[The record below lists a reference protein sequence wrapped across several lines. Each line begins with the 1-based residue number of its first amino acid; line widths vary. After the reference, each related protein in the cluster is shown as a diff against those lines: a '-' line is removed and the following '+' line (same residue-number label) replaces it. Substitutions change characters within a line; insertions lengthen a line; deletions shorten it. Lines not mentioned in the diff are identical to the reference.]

1 MTTNNTPYQTLPD
14 HMQPAYVDRILK
26 PLESKISELLD
37 EFCPANQGTDRLN
50 DVKRLVVNYV
60 VLQILTQTFDPNLCV
75 TPRPKDLAHAEAW
88 LENYCHDSS
97 IHLGG
102 EPPQITGLA
111 GHGKEFYST
120 LTHILADIVPAL
132 NSQALSSRYY
142 GFVTGG
148 VHPVAQAAD
157 NVVTALDQ
165 NVQVHMPQTH
175 SISTVVEHHALSM
188 LRSLLGLDGFEGK
201 TFTTG
206 ATASNIMGLA
216 CGREAV
222 IAARLPPGSEGGV
235 GEMGILGACMA
246 AGVREVQVLT
256 SKGHSSLYKAASV
269 VGLGRAAVKDL
280 GLPDRPWALDLK
292 AVERELKREGVASII
307 VVSAGEVNTGQ
318 FGTTG
323 EDMKVLRQL
332 ADRYKAWIHV
342 DGAFGIFARALPKDA
357 RYAKLRERTAGLE
370 LADSIAADGHKL
382 LNVPYDCG
390 IFFSSKPEFTSQ
402 VFQNPNA
409 AYLAP
414 VGSTS
419 GSGTNT
425 EIPGPLHIGL
435 ENSRRF
441 RALPVY
447 ALLLHLGRENMGK
460 MFARM
465 VDLARRIAAFIRESD
480 KYDLLP
486 DGTTDDIVECTH
498 IIVLFKAKDPKL
510 NEVLVEKINETRR
523 MFVSPTK
530 WKGEN
535 AVRLAVGSWK
545 VDVEEDLAAVS
556 SVLNSL

>member
-1 MTTNNTPYQTLPD
+1 MASTPLPD
-14 HMQPAYVDRILK
+14 HMQPTYVDEILK
-26 PLESKISELLD
+26 PLESRISELLD
-37 EFCPANQGTDRLN
+37 EFCPANQGTERLN
-50 DVKRLVVNYV
+50 DVKKLVVNYT

-75 TPRPKDLAHAEAW
+75 TPRPKDLAQAEAW
-88 LENYCHDSS
+88 VEHYCRDSF
-97 IHLGG
+97 IYPGD
-102 EPPQITGLA
+102 EPPKNSGFA
-111 GHGKEFYST
+111 GDGKEFYST
-120 LTHILADIVPAL
+120 LITHILADIVPAL

-165 NVQVHMPQTH
+165 NVQVHMPSTH

-188 LRSLLGLDGFEGK
+188 LRSLLDLDGFHGK

-222 IAARLPPGSEGGV
+222 ISARLPEYAKKSGGV
-235 GEMGILGACMA
+235 GELGLLAACMA
-246 AGVREVQVLT
+246 AGVKEVQVLT

-280 GLPDRPWALDLK
+280 GFADAPWVLDLK
-292 AVERELKREGVASII
+292 AVERELQREDVANII

-323 EDMKVLRQL
+323 ETMKELRQL
-332 ADRYKAWIHV
+332 ADRYKAWIHI
-342 DGAFGIFARALPKDA
+342 DGAFGIFARALPKTE
-357 RYAKLRERTAGLE
+357 RFAKLFERTAGLE

-382 LNVPYDCG
+382 LNVPYDNG
-390 IFFSSKPEFTSQ
+390 IFFCSSPEVMSH

-414 VGSTS
+414 VASTS
-419 GSGTNT
+419 SSGTT
-425 EIPGPLHIGL
+425 TDIQSPLHVGL

-447 ALLLHLGRENMGK
+447 ALLVHLGRGNMGE
-460 MFARM
+460 MLARM
-465 VDLARRIAAFIRESD
+465 VDLARRIAAFIRGSD

-486 DGTTDDIVECTH
+486 DETADIDCTH
-498 IIVLFKAKDPKL
+498 VIVLFKAKNPDL

-523 MFVSPTK
+523 MYEVGGLMLK
-530 WKGEN
+530 KIW
-535 AVRLAVGSWK
+535 RL
-545 VDVEEDLAAVS
+545 
-556 SVLNSL
+556 

>member
-1 MTTNNTPYQTLPD
+1 
-14 HMQPAYVDRILK
+14 MQPAYVDRILK

-37 EFCPANQGTDRLN
+37 EFCPSNQGTERLN
-50 DVKRLVVNYV
+50 DVKKLVVNYV

-88 LENYCHDSS
+88 VENYCHDSS
-97 IHLGG
+97 IHLGDD
-102 EPPQITGLA
+102 PSQITGLA

-188 LRSLLGLDGFEGK
+188 LRSLLGLDGFQGK

-206 ATASNIMGLA
+206 ATACNIMGLA

-222 IAARLPPGSEGGV
+222 IAARLPPGGGGGV
-235 GEMGILGACMA
+235 GELGILGACIA
-246 AGVREVQVLT
+246 AGVREVQILT

-280 GLPDRPWALDLK
+280 GLPETPWVLDLK
-292 AVERELKREGVASII
+292 AVEWELKREGVASII

-323 EDMKVLRQL
+323 ESMKELRRL

-342 DGAFGIFARALPKDA
+342 DGGEFTACAPPVHRRLTTRM
-357 RYAKLRERTAGLE
+357 RYGE
-370 LADSIAADGHKL
+370 SVNADGSVMCEKKSFW
-382 LNVPYDCG
+382 DIC
-390 IFFSSKPEFTSQ
+390 SSPPKSRKIRQTS
-402 VFQNPNA
+402 
-409 AYLAP
+409 
-414 VGSTS
+414 
-419 GSGTNT
+419 
-425 EIPGPLHIGL
+425 
-435 ENSRRF
+435 
-441 RALPVY
+441 
-447 ALLLHLGRENMGK
+447 
-460 MFARM
+460 
-465 VDLARRIAAFIRESD
+465 
-480 KYDLLP
+480 
-486 DGTTDDIVECTH
+486 
-498 IIVLFKAKDPKL
+498 
-510 NEVLVEKINETRR
+510 
-523 MFVSPTK
+523 
-530 WKGEN
+530 
-535 AVRLAVGSWK
+535 
-545 VDVEEDLAAVS
+545 
-556 SVLNSL
+556 

>member
-1 MTTNNTPYQTLPD
+1 MAANNTPSLPD
-14 HMQPAYVDRILK
+14 HMQPAYVDMILK
-26 PLESKISELLD
+26 PLGSRISELLD
-37 EFCPANQGTDRLN
+37 EFCPSSQGTERLN
-50 DVKRLVVNYV
+50 DVKKLVVNYV

-75 TPRPKDLAHAEAW
+75 TPRPKDLAHASAW
-88 LENYCHDSS
+88 VENYCHDSS

-111 GHGKEFYST
+111 GHGKKFYST

-165 NVQVHMPQTH
+165 NVQVHMPTTH
-175 SISTVVEHHALSM
+175 SISTV
-188 LRSLLGLDGFEGK
+188 GK
-201 TFTTG
+201 IFTTG

-222 IAARLPPGSEGGV
+222 IAARLPEYAKTGGV
-235 GEMGILGACMA
+235 GELGLLGACMA
-246 AGVREVQVLT
+246 AGVREVQILT

-280 GLPDRPWALDLK
+280 GFPDTPWILDLK

-307 VVSAGEVNTGQ
+307 VVSAGEMNTGQ

-323 EDMKVLRQL
+323 KTMKELRQL

-342 DGAFGIFARALPKDA
+342 DGAFGIFARALPKVD
-357 RYAKLRERTAGLE
+357 RFAKLRERTAGLE

-382 LNVPYDCG
+382 LNVPYDNG
-390 IFFSSKPEFTSQ
+390 IFFCSKPEVMSQ

-414 VGSTS
+414 VASTS
-419 GSGTNT
+419 RSGIDT
-425 EIPGPLHIGL
+425 EIQSPLHVGL

-441 RALPVY
+441 RALPIY
-447 ALLLHLGRENMGK
+447 ALLLHLGRENMGG
-460 MFARM
+460 MLARM
-465 VDLARRIAAFIRESD
+465 VDLARKIAAFIRDSD
-480 KYDLLP
+480 KYELLP
-486 DGTTDDIVECTH
+486 DEKTADIECTH
-498 IIVLFKAKDPKL
+498 IIVLFKAKNPDL
-510 NEVLVEKINETRR
+510 NEVLAEKINETRR
-523 MFVSPTK
+523 MYVNAIK
-530 WKGEN
+530 WNGEN
-535 AVRLAVGSWK
+535 AVRIAVGSWK
-545 VDVEEDLAAVS
+545 G
-556 SVLNSL
+556 